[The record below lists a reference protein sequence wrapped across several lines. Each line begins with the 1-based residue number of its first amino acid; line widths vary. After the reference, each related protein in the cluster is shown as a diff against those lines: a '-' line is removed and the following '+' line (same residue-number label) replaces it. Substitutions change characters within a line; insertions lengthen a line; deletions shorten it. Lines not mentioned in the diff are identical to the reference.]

1 MASTPPVNVAPS
13 AAPTNKA
20 VAATGASALG
30 TALATIILYFAG
42 GTDLPENVQTAI
54 TALITAIVT
63 LAAAYFVPPGSGEAT
78 MVTAQGRTVT
88 ARRT

>member
-1 MASTPPVNVAPS
+1 MGTPSPSTVAPT

-30 TALATIILYFAG
+30 TALATIILYFGG
-42 GTDLPENVQTAI
+42 GTGLPDNVQTAI

-63 LAAAYFVPPGSGEAT
+63 MAAAYFVPPGSGEAVMRT
-78 MVTAQGRTVT
+78 PEGKTVT
-88 ARRT
+88 AHRT